1 MISAMLSDAT
11 PVFLLSPWKPMLI
24 LCVFIAWGWLVS
36 THLEKDARS
45 ARLNPIKWNAIYISS
60 AFIGLAVMLFG
71 VNFYLAFPIAFL
83 VLLSPILIYWKIR
96 NNAVS
101 EEYQFHLGTDTLK
114 AAIATRKRTKAN
126 RQVSMHFEG
135 KNGAVEV
142 PQKEDPQLEIYLTAD
157 EFISEAIQNRA
168 SRLEFQLTSKG
179 CQSMYITDGIP
190 TKQEPIPA
198 DTGAKM
204 LAFLKE
210 TAGADATD
218 VRRRQTGS
226 FDVSSTEATA
236 HIDLTASGSSS
247 SHTVQLDFN
256 RADGVLRTWDS
267 LGMLPKQRELL
278 DQLKD
283 ENRRHGIVLI
293 GGSTQ
298 SGITTTGYAILSQH
312 DSYLSNIVTLEQ
324 EVLATLEGITHNCVT
339 ENSGDYTSQL
349 QTIIRRDPEVILS
362 ADLTEASAAKI
373 AVKPGKEGPLIFITM
388 SATSMT
394 ELISKWASLVAD
406 PRLSFDALQAVV
418 FQKLVR
424 KLCDNCRVAYKP
436 SEDLAKQGLPINS
449 VEQLYRQ
456 GGQVE
461 QKNKIITCPICNGSG
476 YLGQIGVFET
486 MFLDSETRK
495 HLIAGDLKAAIACAR
510 RNKSFI
516 RLQEAAW
523 QKVASGETTLEEFGR
538 ANKKTKKKKKK
549 KVPASK

>member
-11 PVFLLSPWKPMLI
+11 PVFLLSPWKPLLI
-24 LCVFIAWGWLVS
+24 LCVFIAWGWIVS

-45 ARLNPIKWNAIYISS
+45 ARLDPMKWNAIYISS

-71 VNFYLAFPIAFL
+71 INFYLAFPVGVL
-83 VLLSPILIYWKIR
+83 VVLAPILVYWKIR

-101 EEYQFHLGTDTLK
+101 EEFQFHLGTDTLK
-114 AAIATRKRTKAN
+114 AAMATRKRAKAN
-126 RQVSMHFEG
+126 RQASMHFDG
-135 KNGAVEV
+135 KNGTVEV

-157 EFISEAIQNRA
+157 ELISEAIQNRA

-179 CQSMYITDGIP
+179 CQSMYLTDGLQ
-190 TKQEPIPA
+190 TKQEPIAA
-198 DTGAKM
+198 DMGAKV

-210 TAGADATD
+210 TAGVDTSD

-226 FDVSSTEATA
+226 FDVSSSEASA

-247 SHTVQLDFN
+247 SHTVRLEFD
-256 RADGVLRTWDS
+256 RKESVLRAWDS
-267 LGMLPKQRELL
+267 LGLLPKQRELL

-298 SGITTTGYAILSQH
+298 SGTTTTGYAILSQH

-324 EVLATLEGITHNCVT
+324 EVLATLEGITHNRVADYA
-339 ENSGDYTSQL
+339 GDYASQL
-349 QTIIRRDPEVILS
+349 QTIIRRDPEVILA
-362 ADLTEASAAKI
+362 ADLTEAAAAKI
-373 AVKPGKEGPLIFITM
+373 AVKPGKEGPLIFISM
-388 SATSMT
+388 AATSMT
-394 ELISKWASLVAD
+394 ELISKWASYVAD

-424 KLCDNCRVAYKP
+424 KLCENCRVAYKP
-436 SEDLAKQGLPINS
+436 SDDLAKQGLPINT
-449 VEQLYRQ
+449 VDQLYRQ

-461 QKNKIITCPICNGSG
+461 QKNKIITCPICKGSG
-476 YLGQIGVFET
+476 YMGQIGVFET

-510 RNKSFI
+510 RNKCFI

-538 ANKKTKKKKKK
+538 TNKKTTKKK
-549 KVPASK
+549 KVPAKK

>member
-11 PVFLLSPWKPMLI
+11 PVFLLSPWKPLLI
-24 LCVFIAWGWLVS
+24 FCVLIAWGWLVS

-45 ARLNPIKWNAIYISS
+45 ARLDPMKWNAIYIST

-71 VNFYLAFPIAFL
+71 MNFYIAFPVGIL
-83 VLLSPILIYWKIR
+83 VVLAPILMYWKIR

-101 EEYQFHLGTDTLK
+101 EEYQFHLGTDSLK
-114 AAIATRKRTKAN
+114 AAMATRKRAKAN
-126 RQVSMHFEG
+126 RQASMHFEG
-135 KNGAVEV
+135 KNGTVEV

-157 EFISEAIQNRA
+157 ELISEAIQNRA

-179 CQSMYITDGIP
+179 CQSMYLTDGMP

-198 DTGAKM
+198 DMGAKV

-210 TAGADATD
+210 TAGVDATD

-226 FDVSSTEATA
+226 FDVSNPESSA
-236 HIDLTASGSSS
+236 HVDLTASGSSS
-247 SHTVQLDFN
+247 SHTVRLEFD
-256 RADGVLRTWDS
+256 RKEGVLRTWDS

-298 SGITTTGYAILSQH
+298 SGTTTTGYAILSQH

-324 EVLATLEGITHNCVT
+324 EVLATLEGITHNRVAD
-339 ENSGDYTSQL
+339 NPGDYASQL
-349 QTIIRRDPEVILS
+349 QTIIRRDPEVILA
-362 ADLTEASAAKI
+362 ADLTEAAAAKI
-373 AVKPGKEGPLIFITM
+373 AVKPGKEGPLIFISM
-388 SATSMT
+388 PATSMT
-394 ELISKWASLVAD
+394 ELISKWASYVAD

-424 KLCDNCRVAYKP
+424 KLCENCRVAYKP
-436 SEDLAKQGLPINS
+436 SEDLAKQGLPINT
-449 VEQLYRQ
+449 VDQLYRK

-461 QKNKIITCPICNGSG
+461 QKNKIITCPVCKGSG
-476 YLGQIGVFET
+476 YMGQIGVFET

-510 RNKSFI
+510 RNKCFI

-538 ANKKTKKKKKK
+538 ANKKTTKKK
-549 KVPASK
+549 KVPAKK

>member
-1 MISAMLSDAT
+1 
-11 PVFLLSPWKPMLI
+11 
-24 LCVFIAWGWLVS
+24 
-36 THLEKDARS
+36 
-45 ARLNPIKWNAIYISS
+45 
-60 AFIGLAVMLFG
+60 
-71 VNFYLAFPIAFL
+71 
-83 VLLSPILIYWKIR
+83 
-96 NNAVS
+96 
-101 EEYQFHLGTDTLK
+101 
-114 AAIATRKRTKAN
+114 
-126 RQVSMHFEG
+126 
-135 KNGAVEV
+135 
-142 PQKEDPQLEIYLTAD
+142 
-157 EFISEAIQNRA
+157 
-168 SRLEFQLTSKG
+168 
-179 CQSMYITDGIP
+179 
-190 TKQEPIPA
+190 
-198 DTGAKM
+198 M

-210 TAGADATD
+210 TAGADAAD

-247 SHTVQLDFN
+247 SHTVRLDFN

-278 DQLKD
+278 DQLKG